1 MNNNEKEVAKIY
13 GINPKTL
20 HRWVTR
26 GFKKNR
32 GKYINIEIPT
42 NYKNN
47 YIHHPYN
54 YPKIAIFTF

>member
-1 MNNNEKEVAKIY
+1 LNNNEKEVAKIY

-32 GKYINIEIPT
+32 GKYISFIIYI
-42 NYKNN
+42 NYRWRKKSKGTRNG
-47 YIHHPYN
+47 
-54 YPKIAIFTF
+54 